1 MHVHTR
7 VLPSFRGDTE
17 AVSSVCGSWNR
28 YTCTYD
34 CMCEQY
40 HICMYNEVSLQEKKG
55 GGGGRR
61 EEGGRKEGRRGG
73 REGEEEGEGCTCFYM
88 TCRCLTCGSVGG
100 GVEVSV

>member
-17 AVSSVCGSWNR
+17 AASSVCGSWNR

-40 HICMYNEVSLQEKKG
+40 HTCMYNEVSLQEKRG

-61 EEGGRKEGRRGG
+61 EEGGKEGG
-73 REGEEEGEGCTCFYM
+73 REGEGEGEGEGCTCFYM
-88 TCRCLTCGSVGG
+88 TCRCLTCGGVGG